1 MGSNYPKGFCK
12 VLGMVI
18 VEVVGWWWGG
28 GTGVKAFVG
37 QRLLYSGIAKE
48 MAVLSYKV
56 GYSFQFHFQFH
67 IPLFIRKD
75 DK

>member
-1 MGSNYPKGFCK
+1 
-12 VLGMVI
+12 MV
-18 VEVVGWWWGG
+18 VVGGG